1 MKLDTISARSA
12 FLLSF
17 LFLTGNCYS
26 LLFASDCGHF
36 VWLCYL
42 LAGILATVV
51 AFLLARVMRKQE
63 DFFKTLE
70 TLFSHPLG
78 KLITFILALYAFLS
92 LATSLSIFGRFNQ
105 LTALSETPTIILPT
119 IIILIGI
126 RACRAGISAIARM
139 GSFTILFVFAV
150 FLVFSA
156 LGINF
161 LSPKSLLPLISSDP
175 VGIFRGALS
184 VFTNQLGD
192 LLLLT
197 VLYPHLPCEKDS
209 RAIPL
214 GVAATALVLTIIS
227 LITVMTLG
235 ERGILSDSYP
245 VFTVLSIRSI
255 GNFIQHLEILSS
267 VAMTLIIFFR
277 VSLAL
282 YFIANAAGHLLALP
296 DYRAIVFPLGIFLAG
311 TTQVLYR
318 DMLSL
323 RTRLESSFS
332 LMIALPL
339 QILLPILLCLF
350 SIAKR
355 KNKHTLGSK

>member
-1 MKLDTISARSA
+1 MKLDAISPRSA

-26 LLFASDCGHF
+26 LLFASGCGRF

-42 LAGILATVV
+42 IAGLLATFV
-51 AFLLARVMRKQE
+51 AFLLARAMHHKH
-63 DFFKTLE
+63 DFFETLE
-70 TLFSHPLG
+70 TLFSRPLG
-78 KLITFILALYAFLS
+78 KLITLILALYAFLS
-92 LATSLSIFGRFNQ
+92 IATSLSIFGRFNQ
-105 LTALSETPTIILPT
+105 LTALSQTPTVILPT
-119 IIILIGI
+119 LIILIGI
-126 RACRAGISAIARM
+126 RSCRAGIGTIARV

-150 FLVFSA
+150 FLVFSL

-161 LSPKSLLPLISSDP
+161 LSPDALLPLIP
-175 VGIFRGALS
+175 NEPLGLLRGALS

-197 VLYPHLPCEKDS
+197 VLYPHLSEKKSS

-214 GVAATALVLTIIS
+214 GVASTSLVLTVIS

-245 VFTVLSIRSI
+245 VFTVLSIRGV

-267 VAMTLIIFFR
+267 VSMTLVIFFR

-282 YFIANAAGHLLALP
+282 YFIANALRHFLALP

-311 TTQVLYR
+311 ITQVLYR

-323 RTRLESSFS
+323 RTRLESDFS
-332 LMIALPL
+332 LAVALPL
-339 QILLPILLCLF
+339 QVLLPVLIYLL
-350 SIAKR
+350 SVAKR